1 MFLFPVFCFSQQI
14 IKGKIITETPEI
26 SGILIVNLTAEN
38 ETKTDGFGRFLIEA
52 NVGDLLII
60 SAPHVY
66 KKRYLVE
73 ETDFKTELQIEVEA
87 QPVEIEAVEI
97 NAYSHINSVS
107 LGIVPKGQKKYTQAE
122 RKLYTA
128 SSEQHLGAL
137 INAITGKTKILK
149 KIAEMEKENQRVAYL
164 TNNFSKE
171 FYTETLKIHPDNVE
185 EFKFFVLY
193 NLEKDLPKK
202 KKDTYIKNLNKKELE
217 LKIISLAPLYLKL
230 KEKE

>member
-1 MFLFPVFCFSQQI
+1 MSNKFLILFLFPVFCFSQ
-14 IKGKIITETPEI
+14 KIITETPEI

-97 NAYSHINSVS
+97 NA
-107 LGIVPKGQKKYTQAE
+107 
-122 RKLYTA
+122 
-128 SSEQHLGAL
+128 
-137 INAITGKTKILK
+137 
-149 KIAEMEKENQRVAYL
+149 
-164 TNNFSKE
+164 
-171 FYTETLKIHPDNVE
+171 
-185 EFKFFVLY
+185 
-193 NLEKDLPKK
+193 
-202 KKDTYIKNLNKKELE
+202 
-217 LKIISLAPLYLKL
+217 
-230 KEKE
+230 